1 MNSYLFYDLET
12 TGLNRTFD
20 QVIQFA
26 AIRTDQALNRLEE
39 HNIKIRLRPD
49 IIPSPGA
56 MLIHGIPIKN
66 LASGPCEF
74 EAMATIHRLFNTPG
88 TITIGYNSLGFDDE
102 FLRFSFYRNL
112 LPPYTH
118 QYANGCFRMDLL
130 AMMTIYWLYNR
141 EVLKWPD
148 SGGKPSLKLEHI
160 NDLNQ
165 LARGKAHDAL
175 VDVKATVELARRL
188 RNAPKVWDYL
198 SGYFNKATDIR
209 RMEELPISF
218 ESGSGRHT
226 LGLLAAN
233 AMGSSLNFQAPVL
246 FIGGSNAYRN
256 QTLWLRLDLP
266 ELQAT
271 ETETIPENTWV
282 IRKKAGEPGIIL
294 PPLDRYWSKISPERQ
309 DIVAANIQWLQD
321 NLELFTAII
330 RYHADFR
337 YPVIPDLDV
346 DAALYQSGFWS
357 NTDQEVCRAFHESP
371 VKEKP
376 ALINKFKDKGLRVLA
391 KRVIFRNFPESGVSS
406 RYKKEASVFMK
417 KIAPAAGKPG
427 MPDFRGNERLTPARA
442 ITEIKAR
449 LTEGDLDQESRHLL
463 ESLQRYIIT
472 SFHPDAA

>member
-26 AIRTDQALNRLEE
+26 AIRTDKSFNQLEE

-56 MLIHGIPIKN
+56 MLIHGIPVED

-130 AMMTIYWLYNR
+130 AMVTLYWLYNR
-141 EVLKWPD
+141 KVLKWPD
-148 SGGKPSLKLEHI
+148 DGGKPSLKLEHI
-160 NDLNQ
+160 NNLNQ
-165 LARGKAHDAL
+165 LTPGKAHDAL

-188 RNAPKVWDYL
+188 HTAPEMWDYL
-198 SGYFNKATDIR
+198 SGYFDKATDIR
-209 RMEELPISF
+209 RMEALPVSF
-218 ESGSGRHT
+218 ESDAGRHK
-226 LGLLAAN
+226 LGLLAAS
-233 AMGSSLNFQAPVL
+233 AMGSALNFQAPAL
-246 FIGGSNAYRN
+246 SIGGSSAYRN

-271 ETETIPENTWV
+271 DTETLSENTWV
-282 IRKKAGEPGIIL
+282 IRKKAGEPGILL

-309 DIVAANIQWLQD
+309 SIVAANIKWLQD
-321 NLELFTAII
+321 NPDLFAAII

-337 YPVIPDLDV
+337 YPVIPDLDW

-357 NTDQEVCRAFHESP
+357 NTDREVCRAFHESLLQ
-371 VKEKP
+371 EKP
-376 ALINKFKDKGLRVLA
+376 ALLSKFKDRGLRVLA

-406 RYKKEASVFMK
+406 NYAKDAALFMRQVN
-417 KIAPAAGKPG
+417 PADGEDG
-427 MPDFRGNERLTPARA
+427 IFDFRGHERLTPKRA
-442 ITEIKAR
+442 LAEIKA
-449 LTEGDLDQESRHLL
+449 LSAANGLDAKKLQLL
-463 ESLQRYIIT
+463 ETLKVYIT
-472 SFHPDAA
+472 ENFCST